1 MDIFLVHIVHGNL
14 GRLVMLHKRTF
25 NESATYAL
33 NRIKQLE
40 IPETARFE
48 LLGMVTA
55 LQVLHEEEIQAGSP
69 HGKSASQNLV
79 DTILYALLS

>member
-1 MDIFLVHIVHGNL
+1 
-14 GRLVMLHKRTF
+14 MLHKRTF

-55 LQVLHEEEIQAGSP
+55 LQVLHEEEVQAGSP
-69 HGKSASQNLV
+69 QGKSASQNLV